1 MNKNIFNIQQPTFN
15 IQKLLPLVSLCL
27 SIVMLSSCSAGDSP
41 HESATEEDGTEIFE
55 TSDLSLFELRHR
67 VKRVNTTTYY
77 NVVPGPDSVAVDTT
91 AANRIMTTIYF
102 DSLGH
107 YVQRRDERIKRDEW
121 GRIIR
126 WEDRRPNVRR
136 VHPGFL
142 KDTLTYRHDS
152 PNVVRT
158 SGMGDYAVTVYDDN
172 RRVVGQY
179 TDPLADGEHTAVF
192 NLYRAEDRRGNWT
205 ERLSVWTTQTPGAR
219 PHVSYSL
226 DRREIVYY

>member
-1 MNKNIFNIQQPTFN
+1 MHFNIQSTALHLIFCPF
-15 IQKLLPLVSLCL
+15 LAVLA
-27 SIVMLSSCSAGDSP
+27 SCSDRHTGGETLSWGDSDP
-41 HESATEEDGTEIFE
+41 ETLFE

-67 VKRVNTTTYY
+67 VKRVTTTTYY
-77 NVVPGPDSVAVDTT
+77 NVTPGPDSVAIDT
-91 AANRIMTTIYF
+91 ITTPPVVTTVYF

-107 YVQRRDERIKRDEW
+107 YVARRDERVKRDEW

-126 WEDRRPNVRR
+126 WEDRRPNLRR
-136 VHPGFL
+136 LHGGFL

-192 NLYRAEDRRGNWT
+192 NLYRDEDKLGNWT
-205 ERLSVWTTQTPGAR
+205 ERLSVWTTQAPGAR

-226 DRREIVYY
+226 DRRQIVYY

>member
-1 MNKNIFNIQQPTFN
+1 MLSFNINTP
-15 IQKLLPLVSLCL
+15 ILRMIPGLLFLALATSCID
-27 SIVMLSSCSAGDSP
+27 SHSSGSDDAWTTADDGD
-41 HESATEEDGTEIFE
+41 ELFE

-67 VKRVNTTTYY
+67 VKRVTTTTFY
-77 NVVPGPDSVAVDTT
+77 NVTPGPDSVAIDTT
-91 AANRIMTTIYF
+91 AVKPLVTTVYF
-102 DSLGH
+102 DQLGH
-107 YVQRRDERIKRDEW
+107 YVPRRDERVKRDEW

-126 WEDRRPNVRR
+126 WEDRRPNLRR
-136 VHPGFL
+136 LHGGFL

-158 SGMGDYAVTVYDDN
+158 SGMGDYAVTVYDDH

-192 NLYRAEDRRGNWT
+192 NLYRKEDRRGNWT
-205 ERLSVWTTQTPGAR
+205 ERLSVWTTQTTGAR

-226 DRREIVYY
+226 DRREITYY

>member
-1 MNKNIFNIQQPTFN
+1 MLSFNINTP
-15 IQKLLPLVSLCL
+15 ILRMIPGLLYLALAT
-27 SIVMLSSCSAGDSP
+27 SCHDNLTSGSDDVR
-41 HESATEEDGTEIFE
+41 ESYTDEELFE

-67 VKRVNTTTYY
+67 VKRVTTTTFY
-77 NVVPGPDSVAVDTT
+77 NVIPGPDSIAIDTT
-91 AANRIMTTIYF
+91 AVKPLVTTVYF
-102 DSLGH
+102 DQLGH
-107 YVQRRDERIKRDEW
+107 YVPRRDERVKRDEW

-126 WEDRRPNVRR
+126 WEDRRPNLRR
-136 VHPGFL
+136 LHGGFL

-158 SGMGDYAVTVYDDN
+158 SGMGDYAVTVYDNN

-192 NLYRAEDRRGNWT
+192 NLYRNEDRRGNWT
-205 ERLSVWTTQTPGAR
+205 ERLCVWTTQTPGSR

-226 DRREIVYY
+226 DRRDIVYY

>member
-1 MNKNIFNIQQPTFN
+1 MLSFNINTP
-15 IQKLLPLVSLCL
+15 ILRMIPGLLYLALATSCHDNLTSGSDDVRE
-27 SIVMLSSCSAGDSP
+27 SSTD
-41 HESATEEDGTEIFE
+41 EELFE

-67 VKRVNTTTYY
+67 VKRVTTTTFY
-77 NVVPGPDSVAVDTT
+77 NVIPGPDSIAIDTT
-91 AANRIMTTIYF
+91 AVKPLVTTVYF
-102 DSLGH
+102 DQLGH
-107 YVQRRDERIKRDEW
+107 YVPRRDERVKRDEW

-126 WEDRRPNVRR
+126 WEDRRPNLRR
-136 VHPGFL
+136 LHGGFL

-158 SGMGDYAVTVYDDN
+158 SGMGDYAVTVYDNN

-192 NLYRAEDRRGNWT
+192 NLYRNEDRRGNWT
-205 ERLSVWTTQTPGAR
+205 ERLSVWTTQTPGSR

-226 DRREIVYY
+226 DRRDIVYY

>member
-1 MNKNIFNIQQPTFN
+1 MLSFNINTP
-15 IQKLLPLVSLCL
+15 ILRMIPGLLFLALAT
-27 SIVMLSSCSAGDSP
+27 SCIDSHGSGSDVAWTTADDGD
-41 HESATEEDGTEIFE
+41 ELFE

-67 VKRVNTTTYY
+67 VKRVTTTTFY
-77 NVVPGPDSVAVDTT
+77 NVTPGPDSVAIDTT
-91 AANRIMTTIYF
+91 AVKPLVTTVYF
-102 DSLGH
+102 DQLGH
-107 YVQRRDERIKRDEW
+107 YVPRRDERVKRDEW

-126 WEDRRPNVRR
+126 WEDRRPNLRR
-136 VHPGFL
+136 LHGGFL

-158 SGMGDYAVTVYDDN
+158 SGMGDYAVTVYDDH

-192 NLYRAEDRRGNWT
+192 NLYRKEDRRGNWT

-226 DRREIVYY
+226 DRREITYY

>member
-1 MNKNIFNIQQPTFN
+1 MRNTPLHIIFFPFIA
-15 IQKLLPLVSLCL
+15 ILA
-27 SIVMLSSCSAGDSP
+27 SCSDL
-41 HESATEEDGTEIFE
+41 ATENAPTSESLESDQIFE

-67 VKRVNTTTYY
+67 VKRVTTTTYY
-77 NVVPGPDSVAVDTT
+77 NVTPGPDSVAMDTIATPPIETT
-91 AANRIMTTIYF
+91 AYF

-107 YVQRRDERIKRDEW
+107 YVARRDERVKRDEW

-126 WEDRRPNVRR
+126 WEDRRPNLRR
-136 VHPGFL
+136 LHGGFL

-172 RRVVGQY
+172 RRIVGQY

-192 NLYRAEDRRGNWT
+192 NLYRNEDERGNWT
-205 ERLSVWTTQTPGAR
+205 ERMSVWTTQAPGQR

-226 DRREIVYY
+226 DRRKIVYY